1 MLPTKSDGR
10 IHPNWPYM
18 PIQMQLYVGH
28 QLTNRCSFFF
38 GCWWITIRQ
47 PADTRQSLSYLLI
60 LTCQSFN
67 VIRVVH
73 ILCISYTF
81 LRSRLI
87 EHTKHLHLNKSR
99 SFIFI
104 NLFVT
109 HWTLFVVEYICLVS
123 FSYDIVF
130 FVVIVLKVEHIFIC
144 FVFTKSICC
153 GHLTVFLSPSLL
165 IYSLSINGVD
175 YHCVPNAKVRAWRYL
190 RSDYRAIPSLF
201 YSWLLLWFY
210 IWTKSPV
217 PLIYTMCL
225 NNRFF
230 LSLQST

>member
-47 PADTRQSLSYLLI
+47 PTDTRQSLSYLLI

-109 HWTLFVVEYICLVS
+109 HWTLFVVEYICLMS

-153 GHLTVFLSPSLL
+153 GHLTVSLSFSIDLLL
-165 IYSLSINGVD
+165 IDKWS
-175 YHCVPNAKVRAWRYL
+175 R
-190 RSDYRAIPSLF
+190 
-201 YSWLLLWFY
+201 
-210 IWTKSPV
+210 
-217 PLIYTMCL
+217 
-225 NNRFF
+225 
-230 LSLQST
+230 LSLRPKCKSARLKIFEIRLPCHTLFILFVASSVVLYLN